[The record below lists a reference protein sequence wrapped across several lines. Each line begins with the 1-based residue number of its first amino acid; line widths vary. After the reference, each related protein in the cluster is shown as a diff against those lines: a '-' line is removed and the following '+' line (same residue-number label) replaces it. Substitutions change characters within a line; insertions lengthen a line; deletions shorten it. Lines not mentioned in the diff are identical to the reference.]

1 MSDPGDD
8 VITHS
13 LPGKSFT
20 DILLLYLSFTS
31 TSTTFHS
38 CHHLNVFEITES
50 LLHSP
55 PLPPSPTSSPLPSPL
70 HHLFPRHLC
79 SNYVQRYTGG
89 SWVRRQTGSSG
100 EWRNVLSPTFTLL
113 LLFLLLPPT
122 PRHKLASCLACV
134 SVSSLVFHACPVQSC
149 LLVLLLLK

>member
-113 LLFLLLPPT
+113 LLFLLLPP
-122 PRHKLASCLACV
+122 PPGNSLLHVLLASV
-134 SVSSLVFHACPVQSC
+134 SARLSFM
-149 LLVLLLLK
+149 LVLFSPVFLSFFS